1 MTEKQILELGFD
13 KDFFIDTIENQQE
26 HYYYTKD
33 FTNGLT
39 FITNASDEA
48 TAKEW
53 YVEFF
58 NTEIPVRYYKHQ
70 DVRDLFDL
78 IEKGL
83 RHENNTRI

>member
-13 KDFFIDTIENQQE
+13 KDFLIDTIENQPE
-26 HYYYTKD
+26 HYYYIKD

-39 FITNASDEA
+39 FITNVSDEA

-58 NTEIPVRYYKHQ
+58 NTELPVRYYNYQ

>member
-1 MTEKQILELGFD
+1 MTEKEILKLGFA
-13 KDFFIDTIENQQE
+13 KEFFIGAIENQPE

-48 TAKEW
+48 IANGW

-58 NTEIPVRYYKHQ
+58 NTELPVRYYNYQ

>member
-1 MTEKQILELGFD
+1 MTEKEILDLGFT
-13 KDFFIDTIENQQE
+13 KEFFIDTIDDQPE

-39 FITNASDEA
+39 FITNASDEV
-48 TAKEW
+48 TKGW

-70 DVRDLFDL
+70 DARDLFDL

-83 RHENNTRI
+83 RHGR

>member
-1 MTEKQILELGFD
+1 MTEKEILKLGFV
-13 KDFFIDTIENQQE
+13 KEFSSDTVDNQPE
-26 HYYYTKD
+26 YYYYTKD

-39 FITNASDEA
+39 FITNASDEV
-48 TAKEW
+48 TIKGW
-53 YVEFF
+53 YIEFF
-58 NTEIPVRYYKHQ
+58 NTEIPIRYYKHQ

>member
-1 MTEKQILELGFD
+1 MTEKQILDLGFD

-39 FITNASDEA
+39 FITNVSDEA

-58 NTEIPVRYYKHQ
+58 NTELPVRYYNYQ